1 MRSYI
6 FTDADRRRL
15 NAWLK
20 DGVEDDA
27 TRMLFVL
34 ARRDVHRLKND
45 VALLSEMINKLI
57 ADGRWVRR
65 TTLPRK
71 LSRGIQTAMD
81 QAKGKV

>member
-20 DGVEDDA
+20 EGVEDDA

-34 ARRDVHRLKND
+34 ARRDVQRLRTD
-45 VALLSEMINKLI
+45 VALLSEVINKLR

-71 LSRGIQTAMD
+71 LSKGIKAAMD

>member
-6 FTDADRRRL
+6 FTEADRRRL

-34 ARRDVHRLKND
+34 ARRDVNRLRAD
-45 VALLSEMINKLI
+45 VALLSEVIKKLS

-71 LSRGIQTAMD
+71 ISRGIQAAMD

>member
-6 FTDADRRRL
+6 FTEADRRRL

-20 DGVEDDA
+20 DGIEDDA

-34 ARRDVHRLKND
+34 ARRDVNRLRAD
-45 VALLSEMINKLI
+45 VALLSEVIKKLS

-65 TTLPRK
+65 ATLPRK
-71 LSRGIQTAMD
+71 ISRGIQAAMD